1 LKMDLDVILPFH
13 RIDKFLV
20 EALESIGNSVEVEF
34 RLILVDDR
42 VDQDNKIHPFL
53 KQFRRVEYVKT
64 QGGMGYGAALE
75 TGTQFIAADVV
86 ALFNSD
92 DLVDSRRFV
101 NQVRN
106 LDKFDISVTSMKR
119 IDENGRSTSSLMG
132 QLGCKT
138 FDPIFLVLGSYGANA
153 TWCMRK
159 EWWQNNAFFD
169 SDECLDWRIA
179 LRSFKNSEIHYSSEE
194 LYFYRKHS
202 LQKTKQKKIPIERM
216 WPVYLEWEKF
226 WKSFDLPV
234 VPYEAF
240 NFLATPWNNGCDYG
254 QLQINEITD
263 ALNSAASSLPKIIS
277 AEVSSLLRQRYLFAL
292 NTESS
297 VLTSMRFLL
306 HGIPGIPR
314 LIKTMYS

>member
-1 LKMDLDVILPFH
+1 MKMDLDVILPFH
-13 RIDKFLV
+13 RIDTFLV
-20 EALESIGNSVEVEF
+20 QALESIGNSVEVEF

-42 VDQDNKIHPFL
+42 VDQDNQIHPYL
-53 KQFRRVEYVKT
+53 KQFRSVEYVKT
-64 QGGMGYGAALE
+64 RGGMGYGAALE
-75 TGTQFIAADVV
+75 TGTQFIATDVV

-92 DLVDSRRFV
+92 DLVHPRRFV

-106 LDKFDISVTSMKR
+106 LDKFDISVASMKR
-119 IDENGRSTSSLMG
+119 IDENGRSTSSFMG

-138 FDPIFLVLGSYGANA
+138 FDPIFLLLGSYGANA

-179 LRSFKNSEIHYSSEE
+179 LRSFKNSEIHYSPEE
-194 LYFYRKHS
+194 LYLYRKHS
-202 LQKTKQKKIPIERM
+202 LQKTKQKKIPVERM
-216 WPVYLEWEKF
+216 WPVYMEWEKF
-226 WKSFDLPV
+226 WKSFDLPAV
-234 VPYEAF
+234 SYEVF
-240 NFLATPWNNGCDYG
+240 NFLATPWNKGCDYS

-277 AEVSSLLRQRYLFAL
+277 AEVSGLLRQRYLFAL

-297 VLTSMRFLL
+297 VLPSMRFLL